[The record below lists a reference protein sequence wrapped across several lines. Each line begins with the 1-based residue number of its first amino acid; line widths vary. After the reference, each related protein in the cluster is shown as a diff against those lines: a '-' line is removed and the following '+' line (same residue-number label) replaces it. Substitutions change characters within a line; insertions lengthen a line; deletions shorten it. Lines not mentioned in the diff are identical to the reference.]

1 MSLWDK
7 IVSGFNTAE
16 NAVGKVAGGVE
27 FGLGALATGA
37 AAQEA
42 SNPYA
47 SAVNPEQSKYYSA
60 PERFTPEAIQTAGV
74 ATNTSLTEAL
84 QLPLQQVQHA
94 ITTGMLAVDYA
105 TGGKQLT
112 SAGKSLGDAWNVSNM
127 LSPGQESVAGFNR
140 LFGGKGADSPRE
152 QVNRAIA
159 AEHKLQFID
168 GNGITKSGFKDNYW
182 ASLVAGSIDAA
193 TYFADPLILGAKGLS
208 VLKNMEYGRAITSSR
223 IPKYAEEVS
232 KVASQDPTR
241 YQTGLGAQIKT
252 IVGPVE
258 DGSQGISRAAI
269 SHLPIVKEAINSS
282 DFGDSIHLAL
292 KVGSTDAVAATPEVL
307 IAHTIGAQIG
317 SLESQRWLESNA
329 QIVVDHLNMKVNPI
343 NPAPPMT
350 EELRAQYELADK
362 FYSKTLGD
370 SQGLKTGLNMGLVG
384 SDLGSKNPGRAIAEV
399 NKAVRQGNRD
409 LAGSNPNWHIEKFQ
423 IAPGARIMAI
433 AHWVGQTQPANL
445 LRFKGYEIGDAAKE
459 VQSLLYEVK
468 GWSPETRDVWMNK
481 WSSAITEADKLNF
494 AQDLDQARVTQ
505 TFIDLGASREDAI
518 KGATTLINK
527 RNNELAKFKET
538 GYYVDENGKDL
549 IHDAALTT
557 HLKDS
562 HPLIDIGHLYKTMK
576 YDPSGFEELPWIKKA
591 EQPIR
596 RGTFMTI
603 DAINWGIDNFWKPS
617 VLLRG
622 GFAPRN
628 IADSGGRLAALNILG
643 PMIRDYGIDG
653 VKNWAINRS
662 HGVNS
667 IVKDAW
673 AGAEKSLGIE
683 TGPGAV
689 AAAQAKRRVQNPA
702 RVGQGSYQVVRNR
715 KGQIVLKQVDDPNAL
730 TNLGR
735 PKTHDIVNENVL
747 APTENNIQIS
757 KSLKDAKTGVP
768 FTFSGFRGEGK
779 NYKNK
784 RPSTMGGARYVADD
798 PTYASQFGD
807 VTDNHIIHIENPY
820 VVNGPE
826 EWIALTNSA
835 NVYPKMSFAE
845 SPIFKKYLQDQGYD
859 GIVVRGIDS
868 SGRVDSALKDVF
880 GGNQAISWAEKSISK
895 GKGISTNS
903 TILEKTQSVAT
914 DVSMPAAFGRGSG
927 DFANAV
933 SSEQTTRR
941 AVFPGDTQGVDG
953 GWIRLD
959 PPLKEDFLSQVQK
972 GEITQRR
979 ADREYRAA
987 LDTFWDSYSR
997 VIKQIVG
1004 DPVTAKLISGVDRA
1018 DVYQWYKSD
1027 NRNAIATRRRMGL
1040 DSSSLP
1046 EHTTNSFLEKERFV
1060 TQYINILPESAIN
1073 KIASGELFLPKEYEA
1088 MIGDASFVGPLHSQ
1102 QIHSAFGDLTF
1113 LGNMMRSYRSLINK
1127 GFKRVGSDPENIII
1141 RNPYAEISFKN
1152 RLQEIQRS
1160 MEQGGWDMSTLTQSQ
1175 VDDLIRT
1182 ARMGAVKD
1190 VKKNIYTLDRYSNGA
1205 DSLRFTLPF
1214 VAATNNTARTW
1225 GSIIGKNPQA
1235 LLWINHF
1242 FQSPEKAGIV
1252 VNLDTGK
1259 VEGDNPNVLTLVPNS
1274 KYGLVIPGSAKVLKA
1289 LGLDP
1294 RFVLAPPITSFN
1306 VALGGSSVLV
1316 PASGPVVTILMG
1328 LLANAKPTNFLVKE
1342 FSKYISPS
1350 QTDRGLIPNSSQIQA
1365 NPFKALEP
1373 TWVRNA
1379 TTLLFEKDG
1388 TTYQYQLA
1396 LMLAHTI
1403 QEKQKALGSQAA
1415 TYTLTEQDYK
1425 EAEKKTDR
1433 LFVIKTLGSGF
1444 LPFSTNI
1451 IDPQQQFLI
1460 QTFKDYQKQGAI
1472 VRVNTD
1478 QQSPNFGKLE
1488 SIDPTRRFV
1497 DEFGSILG
1505 SDQVAAAYTFSL
1517 NKNNAQI
1524 NPTTYAYDKLNY
1536 YGKDLIGQVALKDPS
1551 LIGLLVNDPSG
1562 KVNFDSGVYNW
1573 EFANKIPQEKS
1584 NATYREHLAA
1594 IGSIQQTQVNE
1605 GWREYIVQRQKI
1617 DAFLSEHGASS
1628 ISQWGKKNGVNELQ
1642 KSWTDYKDGLAQ
1654 RYPDWAN
1661 AFKERTGKNYES
1673 AAGAIQ
1679 VMLDNPKVQKESGNP
1694 GAPIPVNELNQY
1706 LQLRKSLTSQLP
1718 FDFQPGILDTKKA
1731 YQGAADK
1738 YNLNVQQ
1745 LINANPRFG
1754 EIFYRYFDGEFTR
1767 LDQSGTAVN

>member
-7 IVSGFNTAE
+7 IVSGFNSVETGL
-16 NAVGKVAGGVE
+16 GKVASGVE
-27 FGLGALATGA
+27 FGIGALATGA
-37 AAQEA
+37 AQQEA

-47 SAVNPEQSKYYSA
+47 SAINPQLAATYS
-60 PERFTPEAIQTAGV
+60 TPQNYTPQAIQAAGS
-74 ATNTSLTEAL
+74 ATNTSLTEVL
-84 QLPLQQVQHA
+84 QSPLQQVQHA
-94 ITTGMLAVDYA
+94 ITTGMLAADYA
-105 TGGKQLT
+105 SGGKQLT
-112 SAGKSLGDAWNVSNM
+112 GAGKSLGDAWNVSHI
-127 LSPGQESVAGFNR
+127 LSPGEESVASFNR
-140 LFGGKGADSPRE
+140 IFGDKGADSPRE

-159 AEHKLQFID
+159 AEHKLQFVD

-182 ASLVAGSIDAA
+182 ASLVSGSVDAA

-208 VLKNMEYGRAITSSR
+208 VLKNMQYGRAVTSAR
-223 IPKYAEEVS
+223 IPKLAEEAS
-232 KVASQDPTR
+232 KVARQDPTR
-241 YQTGLGAQIKT
+241 YETGLGAQIKT

-269 SHLPIVKEAINSS
+269 SHLSIVKEAINSS

-292 KVGSTDAVAATPEVL
+292 QAGSTEAVAATPEVL
-307 IAHTIGAQIG
+307 IAHTIGAQMG

-329 QIVVDHLNMKVNPI
+329 QIVVDHLKMKANPI

-362 FYSKTLGD
+362 FYSKALGD

-384 SDLGSKNPGRAIAEV
+384 SDLGSKNPARAIAEV
-399 NKAVRQGNRD
+399 NKAVRKGNRD
-409 LAGSNPNWHIEKFQ
+409 LAGSNPNWNIEKFQ
-423 IAPGARIMAI
+423 VAPGARTMAV
-433 AHWVGQTQPANL
+433 AHWVGQTQPANFI
-445 LRFKGYEIGDAAKE
+445 RFKGYEIGDATKE
-459 VQSLLYEVK
+459 IQSLLYQVK
-468 GWSPETRDVWMNK
+468 GWSPEIRNLWMNK
-481 WSSAITEADKLNF
+481 WASAVTEADKLNI
-494 AQDLDQARVTQ
+494 AQDLDHARVTQ
-505 TFIDLGASREDAI
+505 TFIDLGASRADAI
-518 KGATTLINK
+518 EGATTLINK

-538 GYYVDENGKDL
+538 GYYVDVNGKDL

-557 HLKDS
+557 HLKDGHS
-562 HPLIDIGHLYKTMK
+562 MIDIGHLYKTMK
-576 YDPSGFEELPWIKKA
+576 YDPSGFAELSWIKKGK
-591 EQPIR
+591 QPIR
-596 RGTFMTI
+596 RGTFMAI

-622 GFAPRN
+622 GFAPRS
-628 IADSGGRLAALNILG
+628 IAESGGRLAALDILG

-653 VKNWAINRS
+653 IKNWGVNRS
-662 HGVNS
+662 HGINS
-667 IVKDAW
+667 IVQEAW
-673 AGAEKSLGIE
+673 AGAEKTLGTE
-683 TGPGAV
+683 TGPGAI
-689 AAAQAKRRVQNPA
+689 AAAQAKRRVENA
-702 RVGQGSYQVVRNR
+702 AGVGQGSYQVVRDR
-715 KGQIVLKQVDDPNAL
+715 KGRIVIKEVNDPDAL

-735 PKTHDIVNENVL
+735 PKTHDI
-747 APTENNIQIS
+747 I
-757 KSLKDAKTGVP
+757 
-768 FTFSGFRGEGK
+768 
-779 NYKNK
+779 
-784 RPSTMGGARYVADD
+784 
-798 PTYASQFGD
+798 
-807 VTDNHIIHIENPY
+807 
-820 VVNGPE
+820 
-826 EWIALTNSA
+826 
-835 NVYPKMSFAE
+835 
-845 SPIFKKYLQDQGYD
+845 
-859 GIVVRGIDS
+859 
-868 SGRVDSALKDVF
+868 
-880 GGNQAISWAEKSISK
+880 
-895 GKGISTNS
+895 
-903 TILEKTQSVAT
+903 T

-927 DFANAV
+927 DFAKAV

-941 AVFPGDTQGVDG
+941 AVFPGDTQGTDG

-959 PPLKEDFLSQVQK
+959 PPLKEDFDSRVQK

-979 ADREYRAA
+979 ADREYRVA

-1004 DPVTAKLISGVDRA
+1004 DPVTAKLIAGVDRS

-1027 NRNAIATRRRMGL
+1027 NRNAIATRRRMAL
-1040 DSSSLP
+1040 DSSSPP
-1046 EHTTNSFLEKERFV
+1046 EHILDSFLEKERFV
-1060 TQYINILPESAIN
+1060 TTYIDVLPDSAIN
-1073 KIASGELFLPKEYEA
+1073 KIASGELLSPKEYEVA
-1088 MIGDASFVGPLHSQ
+1088 IGDPALVGPLHSQ
-1102 QIHSAFGDLTF
+1102 QIHSAFGDLTP
-1113 LGNMMRSYRSLINK
+1113 LGNMMRSYRNLINK
-1127 GFKRVGSDPENIII
+1127 GFKRFSSDPENVVI
-1141 RNPYAEISFKN
+1141 RNPYAAKATKN

-1214 VAATNNTARTW
+1214 VAATNNTVRTW

-1235 LLWINHF
+1235 LLWINHV

-1252 VNLDTGK
+1252 VNLDTGV

-1274 KYGLVIPGSAKVLKA
+1274 KYGLVIPGSARVLKA

-1316 PASGPVVTILMG
+1316 PATGPVVTILMG
-1328 LLANAKPTNFLVKE
+1328 LAANAKPTNFLVKE

-1350 QTDRGLIPNSSQIQA
+1350 QTDRGLIPNSAQIQP
-1365 NPFKALEP
+1365 NPLKALEP

-1415 TYTLTEQDYK
+1415 TYILTDQDYK

-1433 LFVIKTLGSGF
+1433 FFLIKTLGSAG

-1505 SDQVAAAYTFSL
+1505 SDQAAAAYTFSL
-1517 NKNNAQI
+1517 SRNNAQVD
-1524 NPTTYAYDKLNY
+1524 PTTYAYDKLNY
-1536 YGKDLIGQVALKDPS
+1536 YGKDLIGQVALKDPE

-1562 KVNFDSGVYNW
+1562 KVNFDSAVYNW

-1605 GWREYIVQRQKI
+1605 GWREYIAQRQKI
-1617 DAFLSEHGASS
+1617 DAFLSDNGASS
-1628 ISQWGKKNGVNELQ
+1628 ISQWGKVDGVNQLQ
-1642 KSWTDYKDGLAQ
+1642 KAWTDYKDGLAQ
-1654 RYPDWAN
+1654 RYPDWAS

-1673 AAGAIQ
+1673 TAGGIQ
-1679 VMLDNPKVQKESGNP
+1679 AMLDNPKVQKESGNP
-1694 GAPIPVNELNQY
+1694 GAAIPVNELNQY

-1718 FDFQPGILDTKKA
+1718 FDFQPGVLDSRKA
-1731 YQGAADK
+1731 YQGAADQ
-1738 YNLNVQQ
+1738 YNLKVQQ
-1745 LINANPRFG
+1745 LINTNPRFG